1 MKYPVIE
8 ISRISTM
15 IKFAYHCFLVKIFFN
30 SNQTPLLSWRFSISF
45 GLFNT
50 KNTRFETSPFTHY
63 FNLTRD
69 HYRIKC
75 DMIQFPNICFLT
87 FPTNCNEGW
96 KKKERE
102 RGGGKEG
109 WRDEGRE
116 FELNYILISRPFRLR
131 DMPNIRRNLHFK
143 LDTSCHHEARG
154 LAGGFASSG
163 GGGCCRFAVKTSA
176 RAPLP
181 WRWRFSK
188 TSNAPLLKKPAE
200 HSLAATEFNVLEYST
215 YFFAHSFQIY
225 ISISEEKIPP
235 PLPDFPFL
243 CYISSSGG
251 PLNYEHHSKSRFHRY
266 ERIRPFCLLKCL
278 YRTFF
283 SFPFR
288 ASLSI
293 LDFLVNEIV
302 TV

>member
-1 MKYPVIE
+1 MWYDT
-8 ISRISTM
+8 IS
-15 IKFAYHCFLVKIFFN
+15 KH
-30 SNQTPLLSWRFSISF
+30 LS
-45 GLFNT
+45 
-50 KNTRFETSPFTHY
+50 
-63 FNLTRD
+63 
-69 HYRIKC
+69 
-75 DMIQFPNICFLT
+75 FLT

-235 PLPDFPFL
+235 PFPIFLSSATFHLPADHLITSTTRNLVFTATREFVRFVFLSACTAPF
-243 CYISSSGG
+243 
-251 PLNYEHHSKSRFHRY
+251 
-266 ERIRPFCLLKCL
+266 
-278 YRTFF
+278 
-283 SFPFR
+283 
-288 ASLSI
+288 SI
-293 LDFLVNEIV
+293 
-302 TV
+302 

>member
-1 MKYPVIE
+1 
-8 ISRISTM
+8 
-15 IKFAYHCFLVKIFFN
+15 
-30 SNQTPLLSWRFSISF
+30 
-45 GLFNT
+45 
-50 KNTRFETSPFTHY
+50 
-63 FNLTRD
+63 
-69 HYRIKC
+69 
-75 DMIQFPNICFLT
+75 
-87 FPTNCNEGW
+87 
-96 KKKERE
+96 
-102 RGGGKEG
+102 
-109 WRDEGRE
+109 
-116 FELNYILISRPFRLR
+116 
-131 DMPNIRRNLHFK
+131 MPNIRRNLHFK

-163 GGGCCRFAVKTSA
+163 GGGCCRFARKNFRARPPPLEMEIFKNFQRTPSEKTSRAFTRRHGIQRA
-176 RAPLP
+176 RVFYLLF
-181 WRWRFSK
+181 RSLL
-188 TSNAPLLKKPAE
+188 SNL
-200 HSLAATEFNVLEYST
+200 HFNLRGENS
-215 YFFAHSFQIY
+215 S
-225 ISISEEKIPP
+225 

>member
-163 GGGCCRFAVKTSA
+163 GGGCCRFARKNFRA
-176 RAPLP
+176 R
-181 WRWRFSK
+181 
-188 TSNAPLLKKPAE
+188 
-200 HSLAATEFNVLEYST
+200 
-215 YFFAHSFQIY
+215 
-225 ISISEEKIPP
+225 PP
-235 PLPDFPFL
+235 PLEMEIFKNFQRTPSEKTSRAFTRRHGIQRARVFYL
-243 CYISSSGG
+243 LFRSLLSNLHFNLRGENSS
-251 PLNYEHHSKSRFHRY
+251 PPSR
-266 ERIRPFCLLKCL
+266 
-278 YRTFF
+278 F
-283 SFPFR
+283 SFPLLHFIFR
-288 ASLSI
+288 R
-293 LDFLVNEIV
+293 
-302 TV
+302 TT